1 MSKMFNQIKSYF
13 DSGFWNETM
22 VRNAV
27 IKGKI
32 TSEEFYSITGKL
44 F

>member
-1 MSKMFNQIKSYF
+1 MSRMFNQIKSYY
-13 DSGFWNETM
+13 DSGFWNEKM

-27 IKGKI
+27 VKKKI
-32 TSEEFYSITGKL
+32 TEDEFFAITGSL